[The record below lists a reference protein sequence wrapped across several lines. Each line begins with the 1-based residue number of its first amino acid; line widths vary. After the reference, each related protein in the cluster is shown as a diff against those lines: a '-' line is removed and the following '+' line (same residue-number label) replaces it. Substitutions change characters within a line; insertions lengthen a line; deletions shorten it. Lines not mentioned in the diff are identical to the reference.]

1 MQAQDSADRILE
13 QYFFEKFFGHLAC
26 VGLYLYIIGGMKND
40 SVTEAADQ
48 IPFPDPEFVDNPEPR
63 CPCVLLLDT
72 SGSMNDVKQ
81 VSQSLTPVQKIL
93 SEPRAPRTVRP
104 IDELNAGLLAF
115 RDDLMAD
122 ELAIKRVEI
131 SLVTFGPVR
140 KITDFQ
146 TPDLFRAPKLA
157 AEGDTPIGQAIERAV
172 EIVRDRKG
180 AYRQNGVSYYRPWIF
195 LISDGE
201 PTDDWRRAAELVRAG
216 EQTKSFAFFA
226 VGVESAN
233 FDVLNRIAVREPLK
247 LSELRFRESVMRLS
261 TSLSSLPR
269 SGPGD
274 EVTLENPTA
283 PDGWASV

>member
-1 MQAQDSADRILE
+1 
-13 QYFFEKFFGHLAC
+13 
-26 VGLYLYIIGGMKND
+26 MKRD
-40 SVTEAADQ
+40 TMTETPDQ

-72 SGSMNDVKQ
+72 SGSMNDAKQ
-81 VSQSLTPVQKIL
+81 VAQPLTPVQRIL
-93 SEPRAPRTVRP
+93 NEPFASGTVRP

-115 RDDLMAD
+115 RGELMAD
-122 ELAIKRVEI
+122 ELAAKRVEI

-146 TPDLFRAPKLA
+146 TPDLFRSPKLT
-157 AEGDTPIGQAIERAV
+157 AEGDTPMGQAIEKAI
-172 EIVRDRKG
+172 EMVRERKV

-201 PTDDWRRAAELVRAG
+201 PTDDWQRAAELVRAG
-216 EQTKSFAFFA
+216 EQNKAFVFFA
-226 VGVESAN
+226 VGVEGAN
-233 FDVLNRIAVREPLK
+233 FDVLNRVAVRQPLK
-247 LSELRFRESVMRLS
+247 LSGLRFREMFMWLS
-261 TSLSSLPR
+261 SSLSSVSR